1 MKAVIPVAGLGT
13 RLLPATKVIP
23 KEMLPIVD
31 KPIIQYIVEEIA
43 HAGITEIILVT
54 HSSKNAIENHFDVHF
69 ELETTLEKRLKRTL
83 LETLQQITPKHVKI
97 IQIRQG
103 QALGLGHAILAAH
116 PVVGDDDVMVVLPD
130 MLLETEGHA
139 NTNPN
144 LKKMYEAYQ
153 TSGESQILV
162 HPVPKEDVV
171 KFGVIDFTEHKPNF
185 AAGDEAKVNALVEK
199 PAMHEAPSHF
209 AITGRY
215 ILHRSI
221 WNFLQQ
227 TPIGA
232 QNEIQLTDAL
242 ALMLKAGYALN
253 AHHLKGIMHDCGQKL
268 GYMQANMA
276 YAMRHPEIGPSMRH
290 FLNAYQVS
298 DKVTHS

>member
-54 HSSKNAIENHFDVHF
+54 HSSKNPIENHFDVHF
-69 ELETTLEKRLKRTL
+69 ELETTLEKRLKRSL
-83 LETLQQITPKHVKI
+83 LETLQQITPNNVKI

-103 QALGLGHAILAAH
+103 QALGLGHAILAAY
-116 PVVGDDDVMVVLPD
+116 PVVGDHDVMVVLPD
-130 MLLETEGHA
+130 MLLENEGHA
-139 NTNPN
+139 GTNTN

-153 TSGESQILV
+153 ASGESQILV
-162 HPVPKEDVV
+162 HPVPKKDVV
-171 KFGVIDFTEHKPNF
+171 KFGVVDFVDKETHF
-185 AAGDEAKVNALVEK
+185 TAGDQASVKALVEK
-199 PAMHEAPSHF
+199 PTVDEAPSHF

-215 ILHRSI
+215 ILSRSI
-221 WNFLQQ
+221 WTFLQQ
-227 TPIGA
+227 TPIGT
-232 QNEIQLTDAL
+232 QDEVQLTDAL
-242 ALMLKAGYALN
+242 ALMLKEGHALN
-253 AHHLKGIMHDCGQKL
+253 AHHLKGIMYDCGQKL

-276 YAMRHPEIGPSMRH
+276 YALHHPEIGRDMRQ
-290 FLNAYQVS
+290 FVDACQADEKVS
-298 DKVTHS
+298 A